1 MTPPPNVS
9 IRLADWLVEG
19 EILKALRAEVFIREQ
34 SVPADLERD
43 EFDPQSRHVLA
54 MAGRMPIGTGRL
66 MPDGHIGRMA
76 VLRSWRGMGVGSALL
91 TRLLDVARALGMYRV
106 ALNAQIQ
113 ALPFYLHHGFQPEG
127 EEFLE
132 AGIRHRRM
140 GRDL

>member
-1 MTPPPNVS
+1 
-9 IRLADWLVEG
+9 
-19 EILKALRAEVFIREQ
+19 
-34 SVPADLERD
+34 
-43 EFDPQSRHVLA
+43 
-54 MAGRMPIGTGRL
+54 MPIGTGRL